1 MDEIL
6 IVIGVVGSAVT
17 ICLIVAVFSIS
28 HFAKKSADELAVIR
42 QLLSDQA
49 KRQNGHRPLVD
60 NQVSLPDQL

>member
-6 IVIGVVGSAVT
+6 IVIGVVASAIA

-49 KRQNGHRPLVD
+49 KRQNGPKQLVD